1 MKILTVVGAR
11 PQFVKAAAVSQAIR
25 SGYANVV
32 DEVLVHTGQHYDE
45 NMSAVFFDEL
55 EIPKPRYNLAIA
67 GGNHGA
73 MTGRMLG
80 TLEDVIIAE
89 QPDWVLVYGD
99 TNSTLAGALAAAKL
113 HFPVAHVEAGLR
125 SFNMRMPEEINRI
138 VADRLS
144 TVLFCPTEGAVRNL
158 ASEGRT
164 QGVHNV
170 GDVMWD
176 IVLRFKERARRTSNV
191 LQQHDLIPKGYV
203 LVTCHRAENTDDL
216 VRLNAILSAFAT
228 IAERIPVVFPVHPRS
243 RKLIDGSGLGALLG
257 NVKVIE
263 PQSFLDML
271 ALEQDAAV
279 ICTDSGGM
287 QKEAF
292 FLGVPCV
299 TTRDETEWTETVELG
314 ANQLA
319 GCSREAIVSAV
330 TAALSTQPQPERT
343 SPYGEGKASEAIIA
357 TLVG

>member
-11 PQFVKAAAVSQAIR
+11 PQFVKAAAVSQAVR
-25 SGYANVV
+25 SSYANVV

-80 TLEDVIIAE
+80 ALEDVLIAE
-89 QPDWVLVYGD
+89 HPDWVLVYGD
-99 TNSTLAGALAAAKL
+99 TNSTLAGVLAAAKL
-113 HFPVAHVEAGLR
+113 HLPVAHVEAGLR

-144 TVLFCPTEGAVRNL
+144 NLLFCPTEGAVRNL
-158 ASEGRT
+158 AMEART

-176 IVLRFKERARRTSNV
+176 IVLRFKDRARRTSNV
-191 LQQHDLIPKGYV
+191 LQQHQLIPKGYV
-203 LVTCHRAENTDDL
+203 LVTCHRAENTDDV
-216 VRLNAILSAFAT
+216 VRLNEILSAFAELAT
-228 IAERIPVVFPVHPRS
+228 RMPVVFPVHPRS
-243 RKLIDGSGLGALLG
+243 RKLIDAFGLSALLG

-263 PQSFLDML
+263 PQPFLDML

-319 GCSREAIVSAV
+319 GCSRETIVSAI
-330 TAALSTQPQPERT
+330 TAALSTRPQPEQA
-343 SPYGEGKASEAIIA
+343 SPYGNGKASEAIIA

>member
-11 PQFVKAAAVSQAIR
+11 PQFIKAAAVSEAIR
-25 SGYANVV
+25 SKYANVV
-32 DEVLVHTGQHYDE
+32 DEVLVHTGQHYDA

-55 EIPKPRYNLAIA
+55 KIPEPRYNLAIA

-80 TLEDVIIAE
+80 ALEDVFIAE
-89 QPDWVLVYGD
+89 DPDWVLVYGD
-99 TNSTLAGALAAAKL
+99 TNSTLAGVLAAAKL
-113 HFPVAHVEAGLR
+113 HLPIAHVEAGLR

-144 TVLFCPTEGAVRNL
+144 NLLFCPTKRAVQNL
-158 ASEGRT
+158 ATEGRT

-176 IVLRFKERARRTSNV
+176 VVLRFKDRARETSNV
-191 LQQHDLIPKGYV
+191 LQQKNLIPKDYV
-203 LVTCHRAENTDDL
+203 LVTCHRAENTDDRE
-216 VRLNAILSAFAT
+216 RLNEILSAFAE
-228 IAERIPVVFPVHPRS
+228 IAKRIPVVFPVHPRS
-243 RKLIDGSGLGALLG
+243 RKLIDGLGLGDLLG
-257 NVKVIE
+257 KVIVVE
-263 PQSFLDML
+263 PQPFLDML

-299 TTRDETEWTETVELG
+299 TTRNETEWTETVELG

-319 GCSREAIVSAV
+319 GYSRETIVSAI
-330 TAALSTQPQPERT
+330 TAALSIQPQTARV
-343 SPYGEGKASEAIIA
+343 SPYGNGKASEAIIA